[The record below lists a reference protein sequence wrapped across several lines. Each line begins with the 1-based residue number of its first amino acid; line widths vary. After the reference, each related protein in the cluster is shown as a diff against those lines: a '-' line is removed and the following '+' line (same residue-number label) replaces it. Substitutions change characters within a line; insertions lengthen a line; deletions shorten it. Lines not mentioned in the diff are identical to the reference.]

1 MTSQTLGLR
10 IVPPE
15 LSKRWRA
22 NRVLERNVMVYRRM
36 WVVVFSGFFEPLFYL
51 FSLGVG
57 LGQFVGTVEG
67 PGGVAV
73 EYTAFVAP
81 ALLAASAMNGAVFES
96 TMNIFFKLKWAKVY
110 DTMLATPIEVRDIAA
125 GEIAWSQIRGALYA
139 AGFLIVAAGFGL
151 VQSWWGLAALPA
163 AMLIGF
169 AFGAVGMAATTYM
182 KSWQDFDLVTLFT
195 LPLFLF
201 SDTFFP
207 VSVLPEFL
215 QPVALISP
223 LYHGVQIVR
232 GLTVGVLEWSL
243 LGNVAFLIAMTV
255 VGLTITSRRLESLL
269 KS

>member
-1 MTSQTLGLR
+1 MTTGTLGLR
-10 IVPPE
+10 ITPPP
-15 LSKRWRA
+15 LTRRWRA
-22 NRVLERNVMVYRRM
+22 DRVLERNVMVYRRM
-36 WVVVFSGFFEPLFYL
+36 WVVIFSGFFEPLFYL

-67 PGGVAV
+67 PGGTPINYV
-73 EYTAFVAP
+73 AFVAP

-110 DTMLATPIEVRDIAA
+110 DTMLATPLEVRDIAA
-125 GEIAWSQIRGALYA
+125 GEIAWSQIRGAIYA
-139 AGFLIVAAGFGL
+139 GGFLIVAASFGL

-169 AFGAVGMAATTYM
+169 AFGSVGMAATTYM

-215 QPVALISP
+215 QPVAFISP

-243 LGNVAFLIAMTV
+243 LGNVAFLVAMTA
-255 VGLTITSRRLESLL
+255 VGLTITSRRLERLL
-269 KS
+269 KA